1 MYRDAV
7 EYRPGH
13 WLAPGSEA
21 LELYKAKKW
30 KELEALLKQTDAAWR
45 KLEVCWTLLSR
56 MKTHPHR
63 TGYYQALTN

>member
-1 MYRDAV
+1 MKCSMIASTSLSTRCNSMYRDAV
-7 EYRPGH
+7 EYKPGH

-45 KLEVCWTLLSR
+45 KLEGR
-56 MKTHPHR
+56 DK
-63 TGYYQALTN
+63 

>member
-7 EYRPGH
+7 KYKDS

-30 KELEALLKQTDAAWR
+30 KELDALMAKTDAAWR
-45 KLEVCWTLLSR
+45 KLEGR
-56 MKTHPHR
+56 DK
-63 TGYYQALTN
+63 

>member
-13 WLAPGSEA
+13 YLAPGSEA

-45 KLEVCWTLLSR
+45 KLEGR
-56 MKTHPHR
+56 
-63 TGYYQALTN
+63 G

>member
-1 MYRDAV
+1 MYKGAV

-21 LELYKAKKW
+21 LELYKEKKW

-45 KLEVCWTLLSR
+45 RLEGR
-56 MKTHPHR
+56 E
-63 TGYYQALTN
+63 

>member
-7 EYRPGH
+7 EYKPGH

-21 LELYKAKKW
+21 LELYKAKKF

-45 KLEVCWTLLSR
+45 KLEGR
-56 MKTHPHR
+56 DK
-63 TGYYQALTN
+63 

>member
-7 EYRPGH
+7 EYKPGH

-21 LELYKAKKW
+21 LELYKLKKW

-45 KLEVCWTLLSR
+45 KLEGR
-56 MKTHPHR
+56 DK
-63 TGYYQALTN
+63 

>member
-7 EYRPGH
+7 EYKPGL

-45 KLEVCWTLLSR
+45 KLEGR
-56 MKTHPHR
+56 DK
-63 TGYYQALTN
+63 